1 MELTI
6 KIKDKDFDKVTAFLK
21 TLDVEIIESNTPAS
35 IMSEPMAKYGQ
46 KKRPS
51 ADEIEQMIIKK
62 AMLDA
67 KAIERGELE
76 TYPLDNLLYEMDNKT
91 PTETKADAWKRV
103 GQDEEMTV
111 LANAGL
117 DDFKNIIK
125 DYETT

>member
-6 KIKDKDFDKVTAFLK
+6 KIKDKDFDKVTTLLK

-67 KAIERGELE
+67 KAIERGELKG
-76 TYPLDNLLYEMDNKT
+76 L
-91 PTETKADAWKRV
+91 KAF
-103 GQDEEMTV
+103 
-111 LANAGL
+111 N
-117 DDFKNIIK
+117 NYK
-125 DYETT
+125 DLIADLEAEIENEK

>member
-6 KIKDKDFDKVTAFLK
+6 KIKDKDFDKVTTFLK
-21 TLDVEIIESNTPAS
+21 TLDVEIIERNAHAS
-35 IMSEPMAKYGQ
+35 VMSEPMAKYGQ

-76 TYPLDNLLYEMDNKT
+76 TRDLE
-91 PTETKADAWKRV
+91 
-103 GQDEEMTV
+103 
-111 LANAGL
+111 
-117 DDFKNIIK
+117 DFLIELENN
-125 DYETT
+125 

>member
-6 KIKDKDFDKVTAFLK
+6 KIKDKDFNKVTTFLK

-35 IMSEPMAKYGQ
+35 VVSEPMVKYGQ

-67 KAIERGELE
+67 KAIERGELKGLKS
-76 TYPLDNLLYEMDNKT
+76 YDNYKDLI
-91 PTETKADAWKRV
+91 ADLQAEIEDGK
-103 GQDEEMTV
+103 
-111 LANAGL
+111 
-117 DDFKNIIK
+117 
-125 DYETT
+125 

>member
-6 KIKDKDFDKVTAFLK
+6 KIKDKDFDKVTTFLK
-21 TLDVEIIESNTPAS
+21 TLNAEIVSNGTYSNVVREPLTP
-35 IMSEPMAKYGQ
+35 YGK

-76 TYPLDNLLYEMDNKT
+76 TRDLE
-91 PTETKADAWKRV
+91 
-103 GQDEEMTV
+103 
-111 LANAGL
+111 
-117 DDFKNIIK
+117 DFLIELENN
-125 DYETT
+125 

>member
-6 KIKDKDFDKVTAFLK
+6 KIKDKDFDRVTTLLK
-21 TLDVEIIESNTPAS
+21 TLDVEIIERNAPAS
-35 IMSEPMAKYGQ
+35 VMSEPMAKYGQ

-76 TYPLDNLLYEMDNKT
+76 TRDLE
-91 PTETKADAWKRV
+91 
-103 GQDEEMTV
+103 
-111 LANAGL
+111 
-117 DDFKNIIK
+117 DFLIELENN
-125 DYETT
+125 